1 MAEAPSSAIPKAVSR
16 AGIAI
21 VVGGALIQLL
31 LGIYYLGMAHSPKPD
46 HLPVGIVAAGAQSQ
60 QLVAQLEAD
69 GKFAVE
75 EYADADALV
84 AAIEKREAYG
94 GVVIDGSDYR
104 LYVASAAS
112 PAVATVLTNTY
123 TAEYR
128 SAIDDQVTALTE
140 AGDPVPPDVV
150 AQLTAAPQIVD
161 VVPLPADDS
170 SGSSLGFIIQA
181 LSLGGSIAS
190 VALGRLGQRTE
201 RSLWRGVGHA
211 ALLVLYA
218 LLSAGVALVAM
229 SVYGIGEGASY
240 WSLFGGLA
248 LTSLALTASI
258 AACVVL
264 FGPSGTLLGGLYFVF
279 GLIISGASIAPEMLP
294 SAGRVIGQLLP
305 PGAAATL
312 TRDGLYFPEASTTG
326 PLVVLSA
333 FAAVGL
339 AVVLVVN
346 AVAVQGPIAQ
356 RARIPRQRA

>member
-1 MAEAPSSAIPKAVSR
+1 MADASGSIPKAVSR

-21 VVGGALIQLL
+21 IIGGALIQLL

-46 HLPVGIVAAGAQSQ
+46 HLPVGLVADDAQSR

-69 GKFAVE
+69 GKFSVE
-75 EYADADALV
+75 EYDDADALL
-84 AAIEKREAYG
+84 AAIEKRDAYG
-94 GVVIDGSDYR
+94 GVVIDADGYQ

-112 PAVATVLTNTY
+112 PAVATILRNTY
-123 TAEYR
+123 TSEYR
-128 SAIDDQVTALTE
+128 AYVDDQVATLAE

-190 VALGRLGQRTE
+190 IALGRLGQRTE

-229 SVYGIGEGASY
+229 SVYGVGEGASY

-264 FGPSGTLLGGLYFVF
+264 VGSAGTLLGGLYFVF

-294 SAGRVIGQLLP
+294 SAGRVVGQLLP
-305 PGAAATL
+305 PGAAATV
-312 TRDGLYFPEASTTG
+312 TRDALYFPDASTGG
-326 PLVVLSA
+326 PLLVLA
-333 FAAVGL
+333 VFAVVGL
-339 AVVLVVN
+339 AVVLSVN
-346 AVAVQGPIAQ
+346 AVAVQGPIAHK
-356 RARIPRQRA
+356 ARLPRKSG